1 MTVAITMT
9 ILLLLYRTTVQFW
22 WIGLTTR
29 RARDPDQRTYL
40 FSNGFG
46 CGVPRGWGTSLRH
59 IRARARALALY
70 AACIISAHDSVC
82 VSICVCVCMC
92 VCERESVRAAVS
104 TARIGMSGMIGIE
117 FFKNAFSP
125 GTVRQRW
132 CRAGDSRP
140 ARHLVAN
147 TRDITAAADR
157 GEVTTVLP
165 RASPPA

>member
-1 MTVAITMT
+1 MT
-9 ILLLLYRTTVQFW
+9 
-22 WIGLTTR
+22 
-29 RARDPDQRTYL
+29 
-40 FSNGFG
+40 
-46 CGVPRGWGTSLRH
+46 
-59 IRARARALALY
+59 
-70 AACIISAHDSVC
+70 SVC
-82 VSICVCVCMC
+82 VSVCVCVCMC

-132 CRAGDSRP
+132 CRAGDSWP
-140 ARHLVAN
+140 ARLLVAN

-165 RASPPA
+165 RASPPAENRSTARAYTIILLLFFFFYTILLWSSVNVVAKNINKKLAPHIVRYL